1 MMAMYEKGKQEL
13 SNIWEA
19 IDSVKVAAQASDAI
33 KTASGTPENAN
44 MVKAIEESRA
54 LNTPVQLESGIFND
68 TTANLGTQGLTDNT
82 IEVSPLEAQGFTP
95 ERRPDS
101 LTSENVSPLEAQGFT
116 PERRPDS
123 LTSED
128 VSPRYIEN
136 ALKAFGGLEGL
147 DHGADGKLV
156 NGRRTYNYGVE
167 EDTLSD
173 LGIERT
179 DYANEEGVV
188 DDLAVAKEVG
198 KSFHKAV
205 SSKIPSFRKMPEEV
219 YDVAFSLVW
228 NAGKTAFKG
237 YNLGKN
243 LNNIAKSDD
252 TEEVKKGKYATELRN
267 NLLDVVRAK
276 IKKADGTIGSY
287 VQAGLANRR
296 GRDYNLAAEALGA
309 DKITEYRVSKKGT
322 GTKIDYFTEEGG
334 DTPIKT
340 VTSTKAIVPAETS
353 KLGIKYNVG

>member
-1 MMAMYEKGKQEL
+1 MLDFIGMWEQAKQEL
-13 SNIWEA
+13 EGMWASL
-19 IDSVKVAAQASDAI
+19 DTTKSAAQASDAI
-33 KTASGTPENAN
+33 KRAAGTPENAN

-54 LNTPVQLESGIFND
+54 LNTPVQLESGIFDD

-82 IEVSPLEAQGFTP
+82 IE
-95 ERRPDS
+95 
-101 LTSENVSPLEAQGFT
+101 VSPLEAQGFT

>member
-1 MMAMYEKGKQEL
+1 MFEDMMVMYERGKQEI
-13 SNIWEA
+13 SNIWDS
-19 IDSVKVAAQASDAI
+19 IDSVQMAAQASDAI
-33 KTASGTPENAN
+33 KTAMGVPENAN

-54 LNTPVQLESGIFND
+54 RNTPVEIEAGLFQD
-68 TTANLGTQGLTDNT
+68 TADNLGTQGLTAEAVE
-82 IEVSPLEAQGFTP
+82 ISPLDAQGFTP

-101 LTSENVSPLEAQGFT
+101 LTSEGIKL
-116 PERRPDS
+116 ERRPDS

-128 VSPRYIEN
+128 ASPRYIEN

-147 DHGADGKLV
+147 NHGSDGKLV

-167 EDTLSD
+167 EDTLTD

-205 SSKIPSFRKMPEEV
+205 SSKIPSWKKMPKEV
-219 YDVAFSLVW
+219 YDVALSLTW
-228 NAGKTAFKG
+228 NAGKSAFKK

-243 LNNIAKSDD
+243 LDTIAKSDD
-252 TEEVKKGKYATELRN
+252 TQEVKKGKYATELLN
-267 NLLDVVRAK
+267 NLLDVVGAK
-276 IKKADGTIGSY
+276 IKKADGTVGSY

-309 DKITEYRVSKKGT
+309 DKITEYRVSKEGT

-340 VTSTKAIVPAETS
+340 VTSTKAIVPTETS
-353 KLGIKYNVG
+353 KLGIKYDVG

>member
-101 LTSENVSPLEAQGFT
+101 LTSEN
-116 PERRPDS
+116 
-123 LTSED
+123 

>member
-1 MMAMYEKGKQEL
+1 MFEDMMAMYEKGKQEL

-54 LNTPVQLESGIFND
+54 LNTPVQLESGIFDD

-82 IEVSPLEAQGFTP
+82 IE
-95 ERRPDS
+95 
-101 LTSENVSPLEAQGFT
+101 VSPLEAQGFT

>member
-1 MMAMYEKGKQEL
+1 MMVMYEKGKQEL

-54 LNTPVQLESGIFND
+54 LNTPVQLESGIFDD

-82 IEVSPLEAQGFTP
+82 IE
-95 ERRPDS
+95 
-101 LTSENVSPLEAQGFT
+101 VSPLEAQGFT